1 MPENRSPVIGFVHLA
16 KDPSATLAD
25 DSLKQTFARLSGRS
39 IGEVQTCHSPRIA
52 ANCFLKDRP
61 RTVLPSIATGC
72 VRVQVL
78 MCPADVS
85 RINAN
90 VDQLDE
96 DLSVEA
102 AELTDRITAMSRA
115 G

>member
-1 MPENRSPVIGFVHLA
+1 MLETGSPVIGFVHLA

-25 DSLKQTFARLSGRS
+25 DSLKQTFARLSGRCLGDAQPYS
-39 IGEVQTCHSPRIA
+39 APRIA
-52 ANCFLKDRP
+52 ASRFSKDRP
-61 RTVLPSIATGC
+61 RTVLPSVTTGC

-78 MCPADVS
+78 IRPADVS
-85 RINAN
+85 RVDAN
-90 VDQLDE
+90 VDQLDK

-102 AELTDRITAMSRA
+102 ADLADRITAMSQA